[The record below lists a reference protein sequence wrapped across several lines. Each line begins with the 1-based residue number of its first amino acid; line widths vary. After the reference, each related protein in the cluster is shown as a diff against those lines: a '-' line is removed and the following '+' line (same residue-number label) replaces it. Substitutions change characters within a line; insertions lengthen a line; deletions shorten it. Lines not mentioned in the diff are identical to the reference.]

1 MRISDWSSDVCS
13 SDLPGMVTAQTFDA
27 PGQAF
32 SVAVSPY
39 DDSDL
44 NLKLKADFEAALAE
58 RWQARMIEEA
68 AAAFLLLFESEVVP
82 ADMAPPPPSLGSA
95 RLDGGGAAVTVN
107 VWSSS
112 QNRVLAGRQESKAAG
127 TNVFPHNT
135 VLRPPPSGGV

>member
-1 MRISDWSSDVCS
+1 
-13 SDLPGMVTAQTFDA
+13 MVTAPTFDA

-68 AAAFLLLFESEVVP
+68 AAAFLLLFESEVVT
-82 ADMAPPPPSLGSA
+82 ADMAAPPPSLGSA
-95 RLDGGGAAVTVN
+95 RRDGGGAEVNVN

-112 QNRVLAGRQESKAAG
+112 QDSVLAGRPESKEADTTVFSINTLLRDRRNGGGLGREAG
-127 TNVFPHNT
+127 
-135 VLRPPPSGGV
+135 R

>member
-1 MRISDWSSDVCS
+1 
-13 SDLPGMVTAQTFDA
+13 MVTAQTFDA

-82 ADMAPPPPSLGSA
+82 ADMAPPPPRSEEHTSELPSLMRISY
-95 RLDGGGAAVTVN
+95 AVFCLKKKKDRNVN
-107 VWSSS
+107 
-112 QNRVLAGRQESKAAG
+112 
-127 TNVFPHNT
+127 TT
-135 VLRPPPSGGV
+135 T

>member
-1 MRISDWSSDVCS
+1 
-13 SDLPGMVTAQTFDA
+13 MVTAQTFDA

-95 RLDGGGAAVTVN
+95 RLDGGGAEVNVN
-107 VWSSS
+107 VWSSR
-112 QNRVLAGRQESKAAG
+112 QDRVLGGRQESNEAG
-127 TNVFPHNT
+127 PTVFPIDAALPT
-135 VLRPPPSGGV
+135 SEERRGGEESVRLVRYRGSP

>member
-1 MRISDWSSDVCS
+1 M
-13 SDLPGMVTAQTFDA
+13 GTAQTFDA

-95 RLDGGGAAVTVN
+95 RLDGGGAEVNVN

-112 QNRVLAGRQESKAAG
+112 QDSVLGGRQESNEAG
-127 TNVFPHNT
+127 TNVFRSEEHTSELQSLMRNSYAGFC
-135 VLRPPPSGGV
+135 LKKKKQDI

>member
-1 MRISDWSSDVCS
+1 
-13 SDLPGMVTAQTFDA
+13 MVTAQTFDA

-95 RLDGGGAAVTVN
+95 RLDGGGAEVN
-107 VWSSS
+107 RPEER
-112 QNRVLAGRQESKAAG
+112 RVG
-127 TNVFPHNT
+127 TECVRTCRSRWGPGN
-135 VLRPPPSGGV
+135 